1 MSQNSDGDL
10 DVISASSGDNTI
22 AVFKNIDHGIFCE
35 INEVVDSD
43 AIGARTVIAADING
57 DGWLDLASASKD
69 DDTVAWYPND
79 GTGHFG
85 TKLIVSRGAES
96 KGAYSLVAVDI
107 DQDGDQDLI
116 VASNGNDHVSIW
128 RNDGSGN
135 FNKTLVFDNADFVL
149 SVVSF
154 M

>member
-1 MSQNSDGDL
+1 M
-10 DVISASSGDNTI
+10 
-22 AVFKNIDHGIFCE
+22 
-35 INEVVDSD
+35 VVDSD